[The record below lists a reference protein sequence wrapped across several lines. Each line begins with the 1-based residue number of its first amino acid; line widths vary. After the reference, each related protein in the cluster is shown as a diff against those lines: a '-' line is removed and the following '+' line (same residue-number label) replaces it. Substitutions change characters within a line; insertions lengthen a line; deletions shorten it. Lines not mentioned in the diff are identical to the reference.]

1 MEQSLWR
8 EPDRVGFLKKQ
19 GHVRK
24 NWKTRWFILKNTNLF
39 YFKKKGDP
47 KPIGEIPLEGS
58 NLRKVAEKELKRSFC
73 FELYSP
79 AIEKTFYI
87 QASTDNELDTWM
99 KALQSGSSIVVGAPS
114 NVKHHVH
121 VDLTETGFEGLPAE
135 WQTWLIT
142 AGFDRED
149 FIKNSDTMIEVLQQ
163 YDNMKDGNQPLVRKP
178 AAGESDSDD
187 APALPKTEIALS
199 LKDLCSDS
207 ANKDFYEDMEKIGEG
222 AAGAVFIATSKQRN
236 GQVAVKKMTINNDN
250 VKLLCTEISLMK
262 NSRHPNIVEFI
273 DCFKVDNNQL
283 WIIME
288 LMDGCLTDVLEQF
301 PTVSLNERQIAL
313 VCRETLK
320 SLSYIHKNHSIH
332 RDIKSDNILLNSL
345 GEIKIADFGYAAQ
358 LTQEK
363 IKRTTVVGTPYWM
376 APELIRGHEYGPKVD
391 IWSLGIMVREMMEG
405 EPPYMEYPPLRA
417 LFLITTKGIP
427 PINDEQKYSQQLLRF
442 YYRCLEKEVE
452 KRPTAEELLQDPF
465 MDMCCTGQEFVPV
478 IAKAREVAEA
488 AG

>member
-1 MEQSLWR
+1 
-8 EPDRVGFLKKQ
+8 
-19 GHVRK
+19 
-24 NWKTRWFILKNTNLF
+24 
-39 YFKKKGDP
+39 
-47 KPIGEIPLEGS
+47 
-58 NLRKVAEKELKRSFC
+58 
-73 FELYSP
+73 
-79 AIEKTFYI
+79 
-87 QASTDNELDTWM
+87 
-99 KALQSGSSIVVGAPS
+99 
-114 NVKHHVH
+114 
-121 VDLTETGFEGLPAE
+121 
-135 WQTWLIT
+135 
-142 AGFDRED
+142 
-149 FIKNSDTMIEVLQQ
+149 
-163 YDNMKDGNQPLVRKP
+163 
-178 AAGESDSDD
+178 
-187 APALPKTEIALS
+187 
-199 LKDLCSDS
+199 
-207 ANKDFYEDMEKIGEG
+207 MEKIGEG